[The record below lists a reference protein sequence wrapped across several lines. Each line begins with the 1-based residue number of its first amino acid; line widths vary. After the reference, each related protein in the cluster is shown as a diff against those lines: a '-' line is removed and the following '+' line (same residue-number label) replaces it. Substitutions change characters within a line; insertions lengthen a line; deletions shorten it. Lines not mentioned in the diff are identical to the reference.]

1 MAISTAAAI
10 LGSAVVGGAVASR
23 GASKAARAQQQ
34 AADQAAQ
41 VQRETFERQAEL
53 QEPFRQAGIT
63 SQNELM
69 RLLGIGGD
77 QTAADYGMLTRQFGE
92 RDLQMD
98 PGYGFRLREG
108 EKALERMQA
117 ARGNLL
123 SGGAI
128 KAGQRYGQDLAS
140 QEYMN
145 AFNRAQAQLGTRL
158 SALGSLYG
166 AGQASAQ
173 QIAGQAGQMGA
184 NVGNLMMGAGQ
195 ARASGYLGQANAL
208 NQALQQGAT
217 GYGLYRGG
225 YFGSPGSM
233 SAEALDDILPG
244 VNVTGTRYLSSGLA
258 PSPNMMAVNY
268 RGPQFANLG

>member
-1 MAISTAAAI
+1 MANPVVAIAASSIGSAAI
-10 LGSAVVGGAVASR
+10 GSRS
-23 GASKAARAQQQ
+23 ASKAAKAQQQ

-41 VQRETFERQAEL
+41 VQREIFQKQTEL

-77 QTAADYGMLTRQFGE
+77 AAAPDYGMLTRQFGE
-92 RDLQMD
+92 REMQMD

-128 KAGQRYGQDLAS
+128 KAGQRFGQDLAS

-158 SALGSLYG
+158 GALGSLYG
-166 AGQASAQ
+166 AGQAAAQ
-173 QIAGQAGQMGA
+173 QVAGQAGQMGV
-184 NVGNLMMGAGQ
+184 NVGNLMTQGGQ

-208 NQALQQGAT
+208 NQALQQGA
-217 GYGLYRGG
+217 GLYGMYQGG
-225 YFGSPGSM
+225 YFNPQNQMSM
-233 SAEALDDILPG
+233 NTLNDILPG
-244 VNVTGTRYLSSGLA
+244 VTVTGRRY
-258 PSPNMMAVNY
+258 
-268 RGPQFANLG
+268 

>member
-1 MAISTAAAI
+1 MPDPVTAVTAGST
-10 LGSAVVGGAVASR
+10 VVGGAISSR
-23 GASKAARAQQQ
+23 GARKAAQAQQQ

-41 VQRETFERQAEL
+41 VQREIFQKQTEL
-53 QEPFRQAGIT
+53 AEPFRQAGIT

-77 QTAADYGMLTRQFGE
+77 AAAADYGMLTRQFGE
-92 RDLQMD
+92 KDLQMD

-128 KAGQRYGQDLAS
+128 KAGQRFGQDLAS

-158 SALGSLYG
+158 GTLGSLYG
-166 AGQASAQ
+166 AGQAAAQ
-173 QIAGQAGQMGA
+173 QVAGQAGQMGV
-184 NVGNLMMGAGQ
+184 NVGNLMTQGGQ

-208 NQALQQGAT
+208 NQALGGLAGA
-217 GYGLYRGG
+217 YGQYAGSGLSRG
-225 YFGSPGSM
+225 S
-233 SAEALDDILPG
+233 LDEILPG
-244 VNVTGTRYLSSGLA
+244 VTVTGRRY
-258 PSPNMMAVNY
+258 
-268 RGPQFANLG
+268 

>member
-1 MAISTAAAI
+1 MANPVVAIAASSI
-10 LGSAVVGGAVASR
+10 GSAAMGSR
-23 GASKAARAQQQ
+23 AASKAAKAQQQ

-41 VQRETFERQAEL
+41 VQREIFQKQTEL

-77 QTAADYGMLTRQFGE
+77 ASAADYGMLTRQFGE
-92 RDLQMD
+92 QDLQMD

-128 KAGQRYGQDLAS
+128 KAGQRFGQDLAS

-158 SALGSLYG
+158 GTLGSLYG
-166 AGQASAQ
+166 AGQAAAQ
-173 QIAGQAGQMGA
+173 QVAGQAGQMGV
-184 NVGNLMMGAGQ
+184 NVGNLMTQGGQ

-208 NQALQQGAT
+208 NQALGQGA
-217 GYGLYRGG
+217 GLYGMYSGG
-225 YFGSPGSM
+225 YFNPQNQLSM
-233 SAEALDDILPG
+233 GTLNDILPG
-244 VNVTGTRYLSSGLA
+244 VTVTGRKY
-258 PSPNMMAVNY
+258 
-268 RGPQFANLG
+268 

>member
-1 MAISTAAAI
+1 MPDPVSATVAAVSSAGSAAI
-10 LGSAVVGGAVASR
+10 GAR
-23 GASKAARAQQQ
+23 GAKKAAQAQERASQQ
-34 AADQAAQ
+34 AQD
-41 VQRETFERQAEL
+41 VQKQMFERQVEL

-77 QTAADYGMLTRQFGE
+77 ASAADYGMLTRQFGE
-92 RDLQMD
+92 QDLQMD

-128 KAGQRYGQDLAS
+128 KAGQRFGQDLAS

-158 SALGSLYG
+158 GTLGSLYG
-166 AGQASAQ
+166 AGQTAAQ
-173 QIAGQAGQMGA
+173 QVAGQAGQYGA
-184 NVGNLMMGAGQ
+184 NVGNLMMSGGQ

-208 NQALQQGAT
+208 SNALGQAAM
-217 GYGLYRGG
+217 GYGMYKGG
-225 YFGSPGSM
+225 YFGPTSVTPGGGSNLQ
-233 SAEALDDILPG
+233 AL
-244 VNVTGTRYLSSGLA
+244 
-258 PSPNMMAVNY
+258 NY
-268 RGPQFANLG
+268 MGPQYGNVV

>member
-41 VQRETFERQAEL
+41 VQRETFERQVEL

-77 QTAADYGMLTRQFGE
+77 ATAADYGMLTRGFTPEQM
-92 RDLQMD
+92 QMD
-98 PGYGFRLREG
+98 PGYAFRLREG
-108 EKALERMQA
+108 ERALERMQA
-117 ARGNLL
+117 ARGNML
-123 SGGAI
+123 SGAAI

-158 SALGSLYG
+158 GALGSLYG
-166 AGQASAQ
+166 AGQAAAQ
-173 QIAGQAGQMGA
+173 QVAGQAGQMGA
-184 NVGNLMMGAGQ
+184 NVGNLMTQSGQ

-208 NQALQQGAT
+208 NQALQQGAM
-217 GYGLYRGG
+217 GYGLYQGG
-225 YFGSPGSM
+225 YFGPT
-233 SAEALDDILPG
+233 
-244 VNVTGTRYLSSGLA
+244 NVTPGGGQNL
-258 PSPNMMAVNY
+258 MAVNY

>member
-1 MAISTAAAI
+1 M
-10 LGSAVVGGAVASR
+10 GSRA
-23 GASKAARAQQQ
+23 ASKAAKAQQQ
-34 AADQAAQ
+34 AADQAAN
-41 VQRETFERQAEL
+41 VQREIFQKQTEL

-128 KAGQRYGQDLAS
+128 KAGQRFGQDLAS

-158 SALGSLYG
+158 GTLGSLYG
-166 AGQASAQ
+166 AGQAAAQ
-173 QIAGQAGQMGA
+173 QVAGQAGQMGA
-184 NVGNLMMGAGQ
+184 NVGNLMTQGGQ
-195 ARASGYLGQANAL
+195 ARATGYLGQANAL
-208 NQALQQGAT
+208 NQALGQGA
-217 GYGLYRGG
+217 GLYGMYRGG
-225 YFGSPGSM
+225 YFGPTSVTPGGGQNLQ
-233 SAEALDDILPG
+233 AL
-244 VNVTGTRYLSSGLA
+244 
-258 PSPNMMAVNY
+258 NY
-268 RGPQFANLG
+268 MGPQYGNLG